1 MRCLLSNSVAK
12 DLAQIVRNSP
22 LEVPLLWGNPERLR
36 GLPGYSCAN
45 EAHTLQMLSSSFARV
60 VAGIQWFR
68 PRGRTFRRPPSPTP
82 ATADL

>member
-60 VAGIQWFR
+60 VAGI
-68 PRGRTFRRPPSPTP
+68 PVVPAERTHVP
-82 ATADL
+82 ATAITDASYS